1 MSTPLALVIALLL
14 LAGNGFFTGAEF
26 AITSARRAQLEPLA
40 GAGDRRA
47 ATALWALE
55 HVSLM
60 LATCQLG
67 VTLCSTGLGIVAEP
81 ALAHVLEGPLARAG
95 VEGAGV
101 HAVAVVLAL
110 VIVVFLH
117 VVTGEMVP
125 KNLSI
130 ASPERAA
137 RILAP
142 AIVGVSHVFGPVVTG
157 LNAFANWIVR
167 IMGLEPKDELAATF
181 NAEEVASIVERST
194 SEGVLDDDTGLL
206 SGALEFSE
214 ETAGS
219 VMVPLSELVVLEE
232 GCTPEDVERAVASTG
247 FSRFP
252 LVAPR
257 AAAPARSGA
266 HAVGEPTVGDLAV
279 PAAGPL
285 RAPADDGTPA
295 EGEPG
300 AVGRTVTGYLHLK
313 DVLYADAERDLSVR
327 ESPVPSWRSRALVPV
342 HEADEVEDVLV
353 AMQRTGAHLGR
364 VEDSAGRMVGV
375 VFLED
380 ILEELVGEVND
391 AMQREEYQRRDRD

>member
-1 MSTPLALVIALLL
+1 MNDWAGIAWLVVL
-14 LAGNGFFTGAEF
+14 LAFNGFFVASEF
-26 AITSARRAQLEPLA
+26 AVISARRSQIEPLA
-40 GAGDRRA
+40 EKGSRA
-47 ATALWALE
+47 AKTALYAME
-55 HVSLM
+55 HATLM

-81 ALAHVLEGPLARAG
+81 ALAHVLEDPLARAG

-232 GCTPEDVERAVASTG
+232 GCTPEDVERAVVEGPPTRARMRG
-247 FSRFP
+247 RF
-252 LVAPR
+252 V
-257 AAAPARSGA
+257 AAAHDAGVST
-266 HAVGEPTVGDLAV
+266 TVDWV
-279 PAAGPL
+279 
-285 RAPADDGTPA
+285 
-295 EGEPG
+295 
-300 AVGRTVTGYLHLK
+300 HLK
-313 DVLYADAERDLSVR
+313 LNGEHQQSTVMCKDPFATTQPDV
-327 ESPVPSWRSRALVPV
+327 
-342 HEADEVEDVLV
+342 
-353 AMQRTGAHLGR
+353 
-364 VEDSAGRMVGV
+364 
-375 VFLED
+375 
-380 ILEELVGEVND
+380 EELIAEITSGR
-391 AMQREEYQRRDRD
+391 A